1 MESDW
6 TELLAF
12 RRIVIQMDWRIDLVQ
27 HRESELTAGDGTRLF
42 AQSWVPDAD
51 AIGAVAIVHGLGEHS
66 GRYAEVAEALGRAR
80 YAVMG
85 FDLRGHGR
93 TGGQRGHV
101 GNYGV
106 LLDDIGLLI
115 EKAPD
120 LCGRLPV
127 FLYGHSL
134 GGNLV
139 LNYALRRQ
147 PQIAGLVVA
156 SPLLRLTSAPPLW
169 KRMLGRV
176 MNRIG
181 PRFSL
186 QGRIDP
192 QDLSHDPSAI
202 RLLEQDPLVH
212 RRVSA
217 RLGTAML
224 DTGQWALDNAGG
236 LALPTLLMHG
246 SADPV
251 TSPDAS
257 AEFARR
263 AGDKCAFRVWEG
275 LYHEL
280 HWETKR
286 DAVIQVIID
295 WLQET
300 G

>member
-1 MESDW
+1 M
-6 TELLAF
+6 
-12 RRIVIQMDWRIDLVQ
+12 Q

-42 AQSWVPDAD
+42 AQSWEPEAD
-51 AIGAVAIVHGLGEHS
+51 AIGVVAIVHGLGEHS
-66 GRYAEVAEALGRAR
+66 GRYAEVAELLGQAR
-80 YAVMG
+80 YAVMS

-93 TGGQRGHV
+93 SDGQRGHV
-101 GNYGV
+101 ENYSV

-115 EKAPD
+115 AEASSRS
-120 LCGRLPV
+120 GRLPV

-192 QDLSHDPSAI
+192 KDLSHDPGAN

-224 DTGQWALDNAGG
+224 DTGQWALDNAGQ

-246 SADPV
+246 SSDPV

-257 AEFARR
+257 AEFAGR
-263 AGDKCAFRVWEG
+263 AGDKCTFGIWEG

-280 HWETKR
+280 HWETER
-286 DAVIQVIID
+286 TAVIQFVID
-295 WLQET
+295 WLQTTSRRSKDTCE
-300 G
+300 